1 MRFQRGWALIVTSV
15 RQSREWSGSLIAR
28 HRRLAWWGVG
38 LLACAVSV
46 ILLPVVLVLAHVYD
60 DRSHLPDPEPFA
72 RFEFLAIG
80 HVYDANGR
88 PLVQLARE
96 HRSITR
102 YEDIPVVVRNAILAT
117 EDKRFF
123 EHNGVDYSTVPRVLS
138 RIRGETL
145 VARLFGRGPAD
156 EADAPAIFPQG
167 GSTITQ
173 QLVRGHFLK
182 GMTSVENS
190 YLLQGLGRLP
200 RSLSFV
206 LGARNANMIAR
217 KAEEMRL
224 SLWIEEE
231 MTRRFGSKQK
241 AKEEIFARYASYVY
255 MGNGQYGFATASQY
269 YLGQR
274 LESLTPADA
283 DKAALLAGIP
293 KSPRDYAPTAPA
305 APVLRRRNQT
315 LTLMAAGGLLTEA
328 RLADALRRPLPAIA
342 VRPSVMIHAPSAIGH
357 VIEEL
362 RSRGVATGLE
372 DLLSGRLDVH
382 STVDVRVQQIVND
395 ALERGLAA
403 YEKRRPRS
411 RGLVQGSVVVL
422 GNGDARVLAEA
433 GGRREYHDRSASYTD
448 FNRAT
453 AALRQPGSTMKPIVY
468 LAAFRGGE
476 FDLESMVPDSPI
488 SVPDGNEDVKWIA
501 NYDGQFKGLIPAR
514 QALAES
520 RNAAA
525 IWIGGRIGIDS
536 ILRTARRLGVVTPLH
551 RYPTTA
557 LGASEMSLLELA
569 NAYRMMASGVSARPY
584 VIARVARGADPGV
597 LTADSMPAPLVQIDR
612 ALLLIQEGLRG
623 VVRMPGGTAHALDSS
638 AFPLAVMGKTGTTNE
653 FRDALFVGST
663 YGVDG
668 ITVAVRIGFD
678 DNRSLGKGETGARL
692 ALPVFRDIMLRI
704 YREGLAGPAPTFPAS
719 LEERIT
725 SYLEGPV
732 TPPEVVQEPDAT
744 LPVEPPAEPPVTSTT
759 FSATE
764 GSAVR
769 RVGVP
774 RVPVPG
780 GATEAVEQVPASAPP
795 P

>member
-1 MRFQRGWALIVTSV
+1 VRFRHHRALIATSV
-15 RQSREWSGSLIAR
+15 RQSWARGGSAVAR
-28 HRRLAWWGVG
+28 HRRLAWWAAG
-38 LLACAVSV
+38 LLACAAGA

-102 YEDIPVVVRNAILAT
+102 YEDIPVVVRNAILAA

-123 EHNGVDYSTVPRVLS
+123 EHNGVDYAAVPRVLS
-138 RIRGETL
+138 RIRARTL
-145 VARLFGRGPAD
+145 AARLFGRGPAD
-156 EADAPAIFPQG
+156 EGDAPAIFPQG

-200 RSLSFV
+200 RSLSFA

-231 MTRRFGSKQK
+231 MTRRFGSKRK

-255 MGNGQYGFATASQY
+255 MGNGQYGFATAAQY
-269 YLGQR
+269 YLGQP
-274 LESLTPADA
+274 LDSLTPADA
-283 DKAALLAGIP
+283 DRAALLAGIP

-305 APVLRRRNQT
+305 TAVLRRRNQT
-315 LTLMAAGGLLTEA
+315 LTLMAAGGFLTQA
-328 RLADALRRPLPAIA
+328 GLADALRRPLPAVA
-342 VRPSVMIHAPSAIGH
+342 VRPSVLIHAPSAIGH
-357 VIEEL
+357 VLDEL
-362 RSRGVATGLE
+362 RSRGISTGLE

-382 STVDVRVQQIVND
+382 STVDVRVQHIVND
-395 ALERGLAA
+395 ALERGLAS
-403 YEKRRPRS
+403 YEKRRPRG

-468 LAAFRGGE
+468 LAAFRRGD
-476 FDLESMVPDSPI
+476 FDLESLVPDAPI

-501 NYDGQFKGLIPAR
+501 NYDGRFKGLIPAR

-569 NAYRMMASGVSARPY
+569 NAYRMMASGVAARPY
-584 VIARVARGADPGV
+584 VIARIARGADPGV
-597 LTADSMPAPLVQIDR
+597 GTAEARPAPQVQVDG
-612 ALLLIQEGLRG
+612 ALLLIQEGLRS
-623 VVRMPGGTAHALDSS
+623 VVRLPEGTAHALDTS
-638 AFPLAVMGKTGTTNE
+638 AFPVAVMGKTGTTNE

-692 ALPVFRDIMLRI
+692 ALPVFRDILTRI
-704 YREGLAGPAPTFPAS
+704 YRDGLAGPAPTFPAS

-725 SYLEGPV
+725 SYLEQPIA
-732 TPPEVVQEPDAT
+732 PPGVQEPGAA

-764 GSAVR
+764 GSPVR
-769 RVGVP
+769 RVGAP
-774 RVPVPG
+774 RVPAAG
-780 GATEAVEQVPASAPP
+780 DAGEGVERAPETP